1 MAQER
6 PEVPRERWRQFLDDV
21 TRQYEGSDVTIEVL
35 DSSFGDLTQ
44 TERLPLAY
52 VEYDEKDDI
61 FSVGVGGRDGRYP
74 VVLRHGIE
82 RPQRILSDVVSPDTP
97 RAFDVVDA
105 EGTQTIIT
113 IHRSAEQGGG

>member
-6 PEVPRERWRQFLDDV
+6 PEVPREEWRPFLDGL

-35 DSSFGDLTQ
+35 DASAGDLYQ
-44 TERLPLAY
+44 AEKLPLAY
-52 VEYDEKDDI
+52 IEYDDKDDI
-61 FSVGVGGRDGRYP
+61 FSVGVGGRDPRYP

-82 RPQRILSDVVSPDTP
+82 HPRRILADTVSPETP
-97 RAFDVVDA
+97 RVFDVVDG

-113 IHRSAEQGGG
+113 IHRHAA